1 MMIGTKIKKPL
12 MDLGAYSRIAE
23 WCNNNHAMIDDKG
36 EFYEVVEIPE
46 PTAEE
51 IKANRIAELKRLL
64 ADTDY
69 AVIKIAEGEATKE
82 EYAETLANRRAWRIE
97 INDLEAEENPEE

>member
-1 MMIGTKIKKPL
+1 MIGTKFNKPL
-12 MDLGAYSRIAE
+12 SDLSAYSEAAA
-23 WCNNNHAMIDDKG
+23 WCNENGAMIEDKG
-36 EFYEVVEIPE
+36 DFYEVVEIPE